1 LTELND
7 QNRRAINDW
16 DHQIIEAFRA
26 NGGNV
31 GGQFAGVPLL
41 LLTTTGA
48 KSGEPRTSPLAYLRD
63 AGRISIFAGNRGAL
77 TNPAWYHNL
86 VAHPD
91 VTVELGP
98 EQFEARATVIES
110 AEWDGLWSIQLQKL
124 PGLAEVLAKTRRKIP
139 VVLLERKK
147 ERE

>member
-1 LTELND
+1 MTEVHNL
-7 QNRRAINDW
+7 NDW
-16 DHQIIEAFRA
+16 DRQIIEEFRA

-48 KSGEPRTSPLAYLRD
+48 KSGEPRISPLAYLSEG
-63 AGRISIFAGNRGAL
+63 GRIYVFAGNRGAP
-77 TNPAWYHNL
+77 TNPGWYHNL

-91 VTVELGP
+91 VTVEVGT
-98 EQFEARATVIES
+98 EKFEARAIVVES
-110 AEWDGLWSIQLQKL
+110 AEGNRLGSIQVQKI
-124 PGLAEVLAKTRRKIP
+124 PALAELQTKITRKVP

-147 ERE
+147 

>member
-1 LTELND
+1 MAD
-7 QNRRAINDW
+7 WNDW
-16 DHQIIEAFRA
+16 DRQIIEAFRA

-48 KSGEPRTSPLAYLRD
+48 KSGESRISPLTYLPD
-63 AGRISIFAGNRGAL
+63 DGRIYVFAGNRGAP
-77 TNPAWYHNL
+77 TNPGWYHNL

-91 VTVELGP
+91 VTVELGT
-98 EQFEARATVIES
+98 ETFEARAVVVVES
-110 AEWDGLWSIQLQKL
+110 AERDRLGRLQIQKI
-124 PGLAEVLAKTRRKIP
+124 PALAELQAKITREVP

-147 ERE
+147 

>member
-1 LTELND
+1 MPD
-7 QNRRAINDW
+7 IHDSNDW
-16 DHQIIEAFRA
+16 DRQIIETFRA

-48 KSGEPRTSPLAYLRD
+48 KSGQKRINPLAYLSE
-63 AGRISIFAGNRGAL
+63 GGHIYVFAGNRGAP

-91 VTVELGP
+91 VTVELGT
-98 EQFEARATVIES
+98 ETFAARATIVDG
-110 AEWDGLWSIQLQKL
+110 AERDRLGSIQVQKI
-124 PGLAEVLAKTRRKIP
+124 PSLAELTAKITRKVP
-139 VVLLERKK
+139 VVLLERKLVSGTF
-147 ERE
+147 